1 MAKQNLQG
9 PGLEI
14 KIATKGGGG
23 VGTMQVTRPAR
34 GIKMAAMVEWISRSR
49 EFVQFLEGTAL
60 CEHLNKRN
68 GLYVDKVHLA
78 GLGFDCPSAWF
89 RII

>member
-1 MAKQNLQG
+1 MAEEEWELCRAPG
-9 PGLEI
+9 PPEES
-14 KIATKGGGG
+14 
-23 VGTMQVTRPAR
+23 
-34 GIKMAAMVEWISRSR
+34 KMAAMVEWISRSR

-60 CEHLNKRN
+60 CEHLCKRN
-68 GLYVDKVHLA
+68 GLYVDKVYLA